1 MSFFNKYDGS
11 DKFFPEKLIQKG
23 KNEFSPCSPPTPS
36 SPIDE
41 LLLEFMHDDL
51 KKEQWPAFDKD
62 FYSKLFKLQTERN
75 IENFIELEENIENIK
90 ISDNKES
97 SSLKK
102 INPDHSGLE
111 KINPIHL
118 EKNLFT
124 SRPYHCD
131 FFGCGYKATQ
141 SCHLTRHMRS
151 HKVFINK
158 KKGIYPCQYSGCNY
172 SASKCVLLKNHM
184 LSHTN

>member
-1 MSFFNKYDGS
+1 MS
-11 DKFFPEKLIQKG
+11 LI
-23 KNEFSPCSPPTPS
+23 NIYYAPPTPS

-75 IENFIELEENIENIK
+75 IENFIELEKNIENIK
-90 ISDNKES
+90 INS
-97 SSLKK
+97 
-102 INPDHSGLE
+102 DHSGLE
-111 KINPIHL
+111 KINPIQS
-118 EKNLFT
+118 EKKLFP
-124 SRPYHCD
+124 SRPFHCD

-151 HKVFINK
+151 HKIIIH
-158 KKGIYPCQYSGCNY
+158 KGNGMYPCQYSGCNY
-172 SASKCVLLKNHM
+172 SANKCVLLKNHM
-184 LSHTN
+184 HSHTN

>member
-1 MSFFNKYDGS
+1 MYDET
-11 DKFFPEKLIQKG
+11 DK
-23 KNEFSPCSPPTPS
+23 SPPTPS

-62 FYSKLFKLQTERN
+62 FYNKLFKLQTERN
-75 IENFIELEENIENIK
+75 IENFIELEKNIENIK
-90 ISDNKES
+90 ISDEKER
-97 SSLKK
+97 
-102 INPDHSGLE
+102 SGH
-111 KINPIHL
+111 P
-118 EKNLFT
+118 EKNLFP

-151 HKVFINK
+151 HKIVTQK
-158 KKGIYPCQYSGCNY
+158 TKGIYPCQYSGCNY
-172 SASKCVLLKNHM
+172 SANKCVLLN
-184 LSHTN
+184 SHTN

>member
-1 MSFFNKYDGS
+1 MSLINIYDA
-11 DKFFPEKLIQKG
+11 
-23 KNEFSPCSPPTPS
+23 PPTPS

-62 FYSKLFKLQTERN
+62 FYNKLFKLKRERN

-90 ISDNKES
+90 ITD
-97 SSLKK
+97 
-102 INPDHSGLE
+102 DRSGLE
-111 KINPIHL
+111 KINPNQL

-124 SRPYHCD
+124 SRPFRCD

-151 HKVFINK
+151 HKIVTQKN
-158 KKGIYPCQYSGCNY
+158 KGIYPCQYSGCNY
-172 SASKCVLLKNHM
+172 SANKCVLLKNHM